1 MRTRINDYSIIEGR
15 QIDSKIPN
23 LTIEDIRLI
32 VNETKKIVIASSMQK
47 DNIVDIDN
55 GIITYKDTI
64 TESSADDQM
73 TIEIDKG
80 DSINTSINTLLNAY
94 DENIALQLQTI
105 IG

>member
-55 GIITYKDTI
+55 GIITYRDTI
-64 TESSADDQM
+64 PESSADDQM

-80 DSINTSINTLLNAY
+80 DSINTSIDTLLNAY
-94 DENIALQLQTI
+94 DENIAMQLQTI

>member
-15 QIDSKIPN
+15 QIDSKIHN

-64 TESSADDQM
+64 QESSADDQM

-80 DSINTSINTLLNAY
+80 DSINTSIDTLLNAY
-94 DENIALQLQTI
+94 DENIAMQLQTI

>member
-64 TESSADDQM
+64 QESSADDQM

-80 DSINTSINTLLNAY
+80 DSINTSIDALLNAY
-94 DENIALQLQTI
+94 DENIAMQLQTI

>member
-15 QIDSKIPN
+15 QIDSKIHN

-64 TESSADDQM
+64 PESSTDDQM

-94 DENIALQLQTI
+94 DENIAMQLQTI

>member
-55 GIITYKDTI
+55 GIITYKDNI
-64 TESSADDQM
+64 PESSADDQM

-80 DSINTSINTLLNAY
+80 DSINTSIEALLNAY
-94 DENIALQLQTI
+94 DENIAMQLQTI

>member
-1 MRTRINDYSIIEGR
+1 MRTRINAYNIIGGR
-15 QIDSKIPN
+15 QIDTQQQD

-32 VNETKKIVIASSMQK
+32 VNETKKVVICSSMQK
-47 DNIVDIDN
+47 DNIISVDN

-64 TESSADDQM
+64 PESSADDQM
-73 TIEIDKG
+73 TIEIDNG
-80 DSINTSINTLLNAY
+80 DSINTSIDTLLNAY